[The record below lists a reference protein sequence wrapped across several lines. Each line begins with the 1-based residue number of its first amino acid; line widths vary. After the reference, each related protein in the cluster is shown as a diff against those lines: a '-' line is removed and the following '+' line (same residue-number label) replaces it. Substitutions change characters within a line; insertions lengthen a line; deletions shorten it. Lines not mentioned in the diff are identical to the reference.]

1 MIRKLTL
8 LLTAILM
15 WHGTKAM
22 TASEA
27 FADAPASV
35 FPSIDRM
42 TRLDML
48 DYFHSGVETA
58 TANTLGGKSRIIAEE
73 PMKLRAEISKSS
85 ELQVAVLPNKGDTI
99 VAFIET
105 VASPVK
111 DSYVT
116 FYRASDWKRL
126 PDPKLPD
133 LNSFIP
139 AKNRAAV
146 STTEMPAIFFITIDY
161 DPAQELFLIYNTSFD
176 NLPKGEHPEAAK
188 LTDSLQAYRYNGSK
202 LVRVKDFKNN
212 RDTR

>member
-1 MIRKLTL
+1 MKIAGLIL
-8 LLTAILM
+8 ALLTALPI
-15 WHGTKAM
+15 TARTAADFFAKAPL
-22 TASEA
+22 EA
-27 FADAPASV
+27 VPVLTPNA
-35 FPSIDRM
+35 
-42 TRLDML
+42 RLDML

-116 FYRASDWKRL
+116 FTALQTGNGSPTRNSPTSTASSPPKPRGNRHYRDAGYILHHYRL
-126 PDPKLPD
+126 RSHP
-133 LNSFIP
+133 
-139 AKNRAAV
+139 R
-146 STTEMPAIFFITIDY
+146 AIFNLQHQFRQ
-161 DPAQELFLIYNTSFD
+161 PAEGRTPRGCQADRFLAGIPLQRQQTGEG
-176 NLPKGEHPEAAK
+176 KGF
-188 LTDSLQAYRYNGSK
+188 QR
-202 LVRVKDFKNN
+202 NN

>member
-58 TANTLGGKSRIIAEE
+58 TANTLGGKSRIIA
-73 PMKLRAEISKSS
+73 
-85 ELQVAVLPNKGDTI
+85 
-99 VAFIET
+99 
-105 VASPVK
+105 
-111 DSYVT
+111 
-116 FYRASDWKRL
+116 
-126 PDPKLPD
+126 
-133 LNSFIP
+133 
-139 AKNRAAV
+139 KNR
-146 STTEMPAIFFITIDY
+146 
-161 DPAQELFLIYNTSFD
+161 
-176 NLPKGEHPEAAK
+176 
-188 LTDSLQAYRYNGSK
+188 
-202 LVRVKDFKNN
+202 
-212 RDTR
+212 